1 MSRALAALV
10 FVGIGASATWAHA
23 DAIAKNIQLLGDS
36 DAGYKVHLAAALALA
51 RTKDA
56 RAVIAVSDAL
66 SRDGDAAL
74 RRVAAVGLSHM
85 VDAHTA
91 DDARTL
97 ALSAL
102 DSAAAHD
109 PDARVRDTAARAARS
124 LAKYRK
130 HDASP
135 AAGVAVEPRGDRPE
149 VLIQIDGATDATQH
163 APPDAPDR
171 VTAVVKRNIEASGY
185 ATSWPG
191 GAPTSDDLAR
201 AGSQAFIVASTVKK
215 VDVARRGSQTQIGCS
230 LAIRVSP
237 WSGSDGGE
245 KWEASKAAQAQGA
258 AKAMTGT
265 TDKEIRSAVRDCL
278 EAVAEDVTAREIV
291 PFLKR
296 LALKP

>member
-10 FVGIGASATWAHA
+10 FVGIGTSATWARA
-23 DAIAKNIQLLGDS
+23 DAIAKNIQQLADA
-36 DAGYKVHLAAALALA
+36 DAGEKVHLAAALALA
-51 RTKDA
+51 KTKDA
-56 RAVIAVSDAL
+56 RAVIAVADAL
-66 SRDGDAAL
+66 ARDGDAAL

-85 VDAHTA
+85 I
-91 DDARTL
+91 DARTAEDARAL
-97 ALSAL
+97 ALAAL
-102 DSAAAHD
+102 DSAAEHD
-109 PDARVRDTAARAARS
+109 PDARVRDTAARVARS

-135 AAGVAVEPRGDRPE
+135 EVAVEPRGDRPE
-149 VLIQIDGATDATQH
+149 VLVKIDGVTDATQR
-163 APPDAPDR
+163 APADAPER
-171 VTAVVKRNIEASGY
+171 VTAVVKRNIEAGGY
-185 ATSWPG
+185 ATTWPG
-191 GAPTSDDLAR
+191 GTPTSDDLAR

-237 WSGSDGGE
+237 WGGSDSGE
-245 KWEASKAAQAQGA
+245 RWEASKAAQAQGA

-265 TDKEIRSAVRDCL
+265 TEREIRSAVRDCL